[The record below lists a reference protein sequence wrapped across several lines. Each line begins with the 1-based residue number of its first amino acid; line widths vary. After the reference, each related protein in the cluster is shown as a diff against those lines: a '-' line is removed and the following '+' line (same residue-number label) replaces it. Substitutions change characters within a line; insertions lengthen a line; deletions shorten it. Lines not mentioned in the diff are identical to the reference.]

1 MSPFE
6 AIKHEDDTG
15 QAYWSARELMT
26 VLDYTEW
33 RNFSR
38 VIAKAREACENSGY
52 ASSDHFVEANKMI
65 EAGKGA
71 VREVQDFHLS
81 RYACYLI
88 VQNADLEKPVVA
100 LGQIYFASQTRM
112 QELTEDQRR
121 IEMREAV
128 TEHGKQLNAAA
139 SEVGVVTARDFA
151 TFTDHG
157 YMGSYAGEKA
167 RDKIGL

>member
-6 AIKHEDDTG
+6 AIKHEEDG
-15 QAYWSARELMT
+15 VEYWSARELAV
-26 VLDYTEW
+26 VLGYTEYGKFK
-33 RNFSR
+33 RAIER
-38 VIAKAREACENSGY
+38 AEKACEGSGY
-52 ASSDHFVEANKMI
+52 AVSDHFAHVSDMVRI
-65 EAGKGA
+65 GSGA
-71 VREVQDFHLS
+71 QREVEGIHLS

-88 VQNADLEKPVVA
+88 VQNADPEKSIVA
-100 LGQIYFASQTRM
+100 LGQTYFASQTRL
-112 QELTEDQRR
+112 QELTDDQAR

-157 YMGSYAGEKA
+157 YMG
-167 RDKIGL
+167 L